1 MATRKE
7 EIKKYNEAK
16 KLYQEAY
23 ATASDDVKQK
33 VQDVMSESRGRT
45 SADPLNNRD
54 ARQYATQMY
63 ENALA
68 ILNGNYVESPEAET
82 PRRKALTGYNLAG
95 NITNANNVTN
105 YGLHHPEQR
114 TSSTSN
120 PSNTNTTV
128 GNSNTNGTYFF
139 NWQDGLSSTWGNTN
153 DTLSTKI
160 VRYAQALMENLS
172 NAQDANS
179 QGKKMRKISQKQL
192 GFLND
197 DIAKLSNILQ
207 RAGSDPEG
215 AYNDLISVATHYDPD
230 GDHFKAYFGNLAPG
244 QSELDQKI
252 KAIRDKGFTDYDLS
266 GESQYI
272 RDLLGSKYKFFK
284 DKSGQI
290 YAYDNDYNQANVT
303 DFVNLDDGE
312 NYGHGYFITDDGKI
326 FMGNTADIN
335 DQHWANDYWNGE
347 NGLLAKLKDING
359 KHFTS
364 HIYDTASDYSDSNLI
379 NEFIKTKGDAA
390 TVNYTDVSALFKDN
404 RPVIAYT
411 QDGKEVSIGNFGELR
426 HPENLIY
433 VWQSTDGKSLE
444 TGNLTKATEALG
456 GFNKNGYEENGD
468 QTGALYSLNNVF
480 EGIEGIS
487 NDSNLRKTDFKNALI
502 AGGIGAA
509 TGWKAGAATGSM
521 FGGIGAVPGT
531 VVGAIVG
538 FIGGAGAD
546 LVAQYLNN
554 STIGDDPAAF
564 VDIALKAIEHPKD
577 ILDNAGVD
585 IPGINRMTGSQ
596 FLANLGGKQKVIAK
610 IGELVDGGD
619 VELPAELKKEFYAA
633 RRKYYSVNK
642 EALREKVAATK
653 HAEGGILN
661 AARGSELYMSERE
674 PQHTNDWHE
683 KFSGSKEQQKEDAD
697 IEKAKEEGYDDVNLW
712 RANKNTK
719 LTAADTMRIGAIAAD
734 VVSIAASFASGT
746 GAGAVVAETAGLASF
761 GTNTIA
767 DLIDP
772 SVKAREVIKNTAIGA
787 GLAAISFIPGA
798 KIGSTTAKVIKYAP
812 KIMMAAGAMGIAMDQ
827 STHETFKKVI
837 DGKEKLNTQDWK
849 NLAHVMML
857 VSAGTR
863 GGRSAYEKRAAN
875 KTYKAKGPIDIVID
889 GKSVGTIS
897 SAEQKTAFTKAA
909 KLAQD
914 GKADEAA
921 KVLADAKIK
930 INGKELTADSAK
942 ELVNSP
948 SKPLAKV
955 ASWISG
961 KKGNLDADLK
971 QSFNYEEAANAYET
985 LGSNSKYDFIRN
997 RPTWKQKGIM
1007 LAADVQN
1014 AGTAEGTAAAI
1025 RAKMSKVTT
1034 NPEEAIVGNTQSS
1047 APVTEP
1053 QATTTNASEQAA
1065 SNTPATT
1072 TPPASSTLP
1081 TNPQATIIPGEE
1093 IQVNGKYYVIRNIH
1107 GSKKKAV
1114 SLAKVDPTTGKPI
1127 KDAKGNI
1134 VMQPDSWEAWS
1145 SKKVQA
1151 LREKAAKATEKK
1163 SEKPIE
1169 SKNIGHT
1176 AILSGS
1182 EIDPKALAVGDEIIG
1197 DDGAI
1202 YVISNVRKAG
1212 ETYQSLSG
1220 KPITRLEP
1228 KYEVFRKDNS
1238 RIMKEIEASEL
1249 QTQIANGK
1257 NPYHLIF
1264 RDNKISEMELQQRLN
1279 NFPTEINGHKIKL
1292 VSFKQGGAES
1302 PLITNGH
1309 SNRTMVLVDID
1320 GQRVPFYIS
1329 SGAGGKVDVQ
1339 AHQWYPF
1346 FGIDPKM
1353 GWMNKLSG
1361 STGINDFYG
1370 SKTLQEIAKALNTQ
1384 IGMVQ
1389 NQGLYVPVEQV
1400 RSLESFVNSGIPK
1413 GPIEN
1418 GTSQTKSHIQENID
1432 IILKHLKEYVA
1443 PPANRKSGGKINYNK
1458 LRK

>member
-120 PSNTNTTV
+120 PSNTNV
-128 GNSNTNGTYFF
+128 AAGNSNTNGTYFF

-207 RAGSDPEG
+207 RAGSDPES
-215 AYNDLISVATHYDPD
+215 AYNDLVSVATHYDPD

-347 NGLLAKLKDING
+347 NGILTRMKTKNG
-359 KHFTS
+359 GSFMTHT
-364 HIYDTASDYSDSNLI
+364 YDRHNDYIESNL
-379 NEFIKTKGDAA
+379 
-390 TVNYTDVSALFKDN
+390 VNHFLEVNPRLTTANYADVSAMFGDSS
-404 RPVIAYT
+404 PVIAYRP
-411 QDGKEVSIGNFGELR
+411 DGKEVTIGTFGELKN
-426 HPENLIY
+426 PAQYKYMWQNL
-433 VWQSTDGKSLE
+433 DGTFKE
-444 TGNLTKATEALG
+444 GTFEEAKKELG
-456 GFNKNGYEENGD
+456 GFKASGFDGEQND
-468 QTGALYSLNNVF
+468 QTGKIANIGHIFDGYKGEIDGDTKLSPTNYKRAR
-480 EGIEGIS
+480 IS
-487 NDSNLRKTDFKNALI
+487 GSTGAVT
-502 AGGIGAA
+502 GGTIGA
-509 TGWKAGAATGSM
+509 TVGSAA
-521 FGGIGAVPGT
+521 FG
-531 VVGAIVG
+531 VGAIPGWLVGTIGGFAVG
-538 FIGGAGAD
+538 FFGD
-546 LVAQYLNN
+546 LLAQWFNN
-554 STIGDDPAAF
+554 DTIANKPQVFFDAA
-564 VDIALKAIEHPKD
+564 IKAIQEPNNKIDLPGAKD
-577 ILDNAGVD
+577 FLNE
-585 IPGINRMTGSQ
+585 MTGSEFIQ
-596 FLANLGGKQKVIAK
+596 NLGGKQKVIGQLAAM
-610 IGELVDGGD
+610 INDDNVQLTNEQR
-619 VELPAELKKEFYAA
+619 AEFEKL
-633 RRKYYSVNK
+633 RRLYFSRNYQDM
-642 EALREKVAATK
+642 REKVTTWHK
-653 HAEGGILN
+653 NGGILK
-661 AARGSELYMSERE
+661 AARGAEVYASENNPIHVDDY
-674 PQHTNDWHE
+674 HE
-683 KFSGSKEQQKEDAD
+683 KNQTKAQLKEEAD

-1025 RAKMSKVTT
+1025 RAKMPKVTT

-1134 VMQPDSWEAWS
+1134 VMQPNSWEAWS